1 MGRLLGIDYGERRI
15 GLAISDITGTI
26 ATPLEVVPG
35 NDPPQAAKQIAGI
48 AEARE
53 VSRIIIG
60 LPMRMD
66 GSHGPAAE
74 KAKSFADLVRK
85 QTDIP
90 IAFWDERFSTLT
102 AEQALIEGGARRDK
116 RKQVVDKLAAQIIL
130 QHYLD
135 AQPGDPLATP

>member
-15 GLAISDITGTI
+15 GLAISDATGTI

-35 NDPPQAAKQIAGI
+35 HDPQQAAKQIAGL
-48 AEARE
+48 AQERD
-53 VSRIIIG
+53 VTRIVIG

-74 KAKSFADLVRK
+74 KAKAFAERIE
-85 QTDIP
+85 QHTTIP
-90 IAFWDERFSTLT
+90 IQFWDERFSTLT

-135 AQPGDPLATP
+135 AQPGEPFATP

>member
-15 GLAISDITGTI
+15 GLAISDATGTI

-35 NDPPQAAKQIAGI
+35 NDAPQAAKQIAGI
-48 AEARE
+48 AETRE

-74 KAKSFADLVRK
+74 KAKAFADLIRK
-85 QTDIP
+85 HTVIP
-90 IAFWDERFSTLT
+90 IQLWDERFSTLT
-102 AEQALIEGGARRDK
+102 AEQALIEGGARREK

-135 AQPGDPLATP
+135 SQPGEPFATP